1 MKTQTLAQM
10 FCNTIA
16 AYADKNALGRKINGQ
31 YSYISYAKFGQH
43 VAALAANL
51 KSFGIQKGDRIAL
64 LAGNRMEWAIT
75 DFAALSVG
83 AVLTPIYPT
92 LPPNQIEY
100 LLNDSEAKLIV
111 ISDAEQQQKIESV
124 KGNLK
129 HLQTTVRMDGKQ
141 EGTHDF
147 WQLCEPAAAE
157 DYLAFL
163 ENEAARITADD
174 LATIIYTSG
183 TTGLPKGVMLT
194 HGNFIT
200 NIEGTLQN
208 IALVNSDLFLSV
220 LPLSHV
226 FERMAG
232 HFIPVSVGATIAYA
246 ESFET
251 LMDNLGEA
259 SPTILICVPR
269 FYEKVHAKV
278 LEASDGF
285 SPLKKKIFSWA
296 TEVGRLQARALEN
309 RTGMSFGLKLK
320 MKLAMALVFK
330 KFHQRMGGNLRL
342 FVSGGAPL
350 NKEAAQFFIG
360 AGFNLAE
367 GYGLTE
373 TSPVIAVNKIEHFRL
388 GTVGFKV
395 PNVEVKIAEDGEIL
409 VKGGQVTQGYFKNPE
424 ATAEVFTEDGWFC
437 TGDIGILDDDGFL
450 KITDRKKNILVTAG
464 GKNVAPQPIES
475 QISKSPFIAYAIL
488 IGDKRKFISAL
499 LVPDREILETTP
511 LPWMQGKSID
521 EMIAAPEMVE
531 LLNTE
536 LENQTRE
543 MARFEKVKK
552 FVVVDREV
560 TIENGFLTPKMEL
573 KRKHILKEYADKVEE
588 MYRE

>member
-1 MKTQTLAQM
+1 VHLST
-10 FCNTIA
+10 
-16 AYADKNALGRKINGQ
+16 RK
-31 YSYISYAKFGQH
+31 
-43 VAALAANL
+43 
-51 KSFGIQKGDRIAL
+51 
-64 LAGNRMEWAIT
+64 
-75 DFAALSVG
+75 
-83 AVLTPIYPT
+83 
-92 LPPNQIEY
+92 
-100 LLNDSEAKLIV
+100 
-111 ISDAEQQQKIESV
+111 
-124 KGNLK
+124 
-129 HLQTTVRMDGKQ
+129 
-141 EGTHDF
+141 
-147 WQLCEPAAAE
+147 
-157 DYLAFL
+157 
-163 ENEAARITADD
+163 
-174 LATIIYTSG
+174 
-183 TTGLPKGVMLT
+183 
-194 HGNFIT
+194 
-200 NIEGTLQN
+200 
-208 IALVNSDLFLSV
+208 
-220 LPLSHV
+220 
-226 FERMAG
+226 
-232 HFIPVSVGATIAYA
+232 
-246 ESFET
+246 
-251 LMDNLGEA
+251 
-259 SPTILICVPR
+259 
-269 FYEKVHAKV
+269 
-278 LEASDGF
+278 
-285 SPLKKKIFSWA
+285 
-296 TEVGRLQARALEN
+296 
-309 RTGMSFGLKLK
+309 
-320 MKLAMALVFK
+320 
-330 KFHQRMGGNLRL
+330 
-342 FVSGGAPL
+342 
-350 NKEAAQFFIG
+350 AAQFFIG

>member
-1 MKTQTLAQM
+1 M
-10 FCNTIA
+10 
-16 AYADKNALGRKINGQ
+16 
-31 YSYISYAKFGQH
+31 
-43 VAALAANL
+43 V
-51 KSFGIQKGDRIAL
+51 
-64 LAGNRMEWAIT
+64 
-75 DFAALSVG
+75 
-83 AVLTPIYPT
+83 
-92 LPPNQIEY
+92 
-100 LLNDSEAKLIV
+100 
-111 ISDAEQQQKIESV
+111 
-124 KGNLK
+124 
-129 HLQTTVRMDGKQ
+129 
-141 EGTHDF
+141 
-147 WQLCEPAAAE
+147 
-157 DYLAFL
+157 
-163 ENEAARITADD
+163 
-174 LATIIYTSG
+174 
-183 TTGLPKGVMLT
+183 
-194 HGNFIT
+194 
-200 NIEGTLQN
+200 
-208 IALVNSDLFLSV
+208 
-220 LPLSHV
+220 
-226 FERMAG
+226 
-232 HFIPVSVGATIAYA
+232 
-246 ESFET
+246 
-251 LMDNLGEA
+251 
-259 SPTILICVPR
+259 
-269 FYEKVHAKV
+269 
-278 LEASDGF
+278 F

-409 VKGGQVTQGYFKNPE
+409 AKGGQVTQGYFKNPE